1 MALATKTNEEKIFDV
16 IQDLKDSIF
25 GLKNSYVKY
34 CYSETDGSLFWDNK
48 KSEKFIKELLEHAKM
63 TSTYNAQ
70 FEGLI
75 VLAFELILKFILHA
89 CNFEEQQFVSL
100 RKIIKTTQKESK
112 EDQSIFEIMVEQQKG
127 YFDMVYFDKLQL
139 FSDQIIEV
147 NFDDFY
153 KSCKHAIE
161 AFIDSHNLNSI
172 KNDKVTSELVL
183 RISRLS
189 NITAA
194 EIRKYANING
204 VYRDEE

>member
-1 MALATKTNEEKIFDV
+1 MALVTKTNEEKIFDV

-34 CYSETDGSLFWDNK
+34 CYSETNEGLYWDNR
-48 KSEKFIKELLEHAKM
+48 KSENFIEELLKHAKM

-75 VLAFELILKFILHA
+75 VLAFELTLKFILHA

-100 RKIIKTTQKESK
+100 RKIIKTTQKRSK
-112 EDQSIFEIMVEQQKG
+112 EEQSVFEIMVERQKG
-127 YFDMVYFDKLQL
+127 YFDMIYFDKLKL
-139 FSDQIIEV
+139 FCDQIIDV

-172 KNDKVTSELVL
+172 KNDKATSELVL